1 MGAIKDW
8 AAQSAGFP
16 SDTYAKQ
23 VLFPWA
29 ALLNNVDPD
38 KPGLAFSD
46 YSTINGETVF
56 SLVEEAMLQGSPYEN
71 VTAYNPDTIISDIRA
86 ALDDLRDTIADYD
99 EDTLNDAVTQAADR
113 VDELMGTDNIPDL
126 VDLFRE
132 RHDLAYNR
140 DVSNVYAGLWEAGA
154 IVGTQTFAAAALLK
168 AEHDREVSEYE
179 KNLQLTRQSQRTQL
193 VGQLLQMAVNTALQ
207 KAQMRQ
213 SLVGTSLDYLKFV
226 TTAKQDQQDK
236 DLEYLT
242 KHIAYDL
249 DLMQYATNALGAIY
263 GAQQV
268 PRQQTKGE
276 RLLAAINTSIS
287 AGIQGGLALG
297 SPAAGLGMAGLN
309 LLAQLALGQ

>member
-1 MGAIKDW
+1 MGLDKW
-8 AAQSAGFP
+8 ASQSAGFP
-16 SDTYAKQ
+16 SDTYATQ

-29 ALLNNVDPD
+29 KILNDVNPTGT
-38 KPGLAFSD
+38 PSYSS
-46 YSTINGETVF
+46 YSTINGETIF
-56 SLVEEAMLQGSPYEN
+56 SLIEEAMVSGSPYEN
-71 VTAYNPDTIISDIRA
+71 VTAYNPDSIIADIRT
-86 ALDDLRDTIADYD
+86 ALDDLRDTISDYD
-99 EDTLNDAVTQAADR
+99 EDTLNDAVTQASER

-126 VDLFRE
+126 VALFRE

-179 KNLQLTRQSQRTQL
+179 KNLQITRQAQRTQL

-213 SLVGTSLDYLKFV
+213 SLVGTNLDYLKFV

-242 KHIAYDL
+242 RHLTYDL

-276 RLLAAINTSIS
+276 RLLAALNTSIS
-287 AGIQGGLALG
+287 LGIQSGLALG
-297 SPAAGLGMAGLN
+297 SPAAGFGMGGLN